1 MPVVLTEFQR
11 GYQMAIEQTEHMS
24 TIDVVHCISSYRFDD
39 LLEELNEVPT
49 ISEDLNEIEDIISE
63 ELV

>member
-1 MPVVLTEFQR
+1 ML
-11 GYQMAIEQTEHMS
+11 
-24 TIDVVHCISSYRFDD
+24 D